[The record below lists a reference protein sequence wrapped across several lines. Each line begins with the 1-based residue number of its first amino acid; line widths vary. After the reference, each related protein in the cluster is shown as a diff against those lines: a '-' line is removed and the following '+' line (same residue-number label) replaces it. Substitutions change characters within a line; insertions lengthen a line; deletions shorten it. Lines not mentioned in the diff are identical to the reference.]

1 MNNQVGLLLG
11 SNFKNKNKYLSNAVE
26 AISKKHL
33 VVKTS
38 SVYSSVAWGYESAN
52 DYVNQAII
60 INCTISAELLLQ
72 ELLNIEKELG
82 RTRSVLVD
90 NNYEDRAIDIDIIF
104 FSNFIINSPNLVVPH
119 PRMKLRRFCL
129 LPFNEIAP
137 NFLVP
142 KMNKTINQLL
152 STCKDKTK
160 VKCL

>member
-11 SNFKNKNKYLSNAVE
+11 SNFENKKKYLFSAVE

-33 VVKTS
+33 VVKSS
-38 SVYSSVAWGYESAN
+38 SVYSSSAWGYESDN

-60 INCTISAELLLQ
+60 INCAISAELLLQ
-72 ELLNIEKELG
+72 ELLHIEKELG
-82 RTRSVLVD
+82 RTRSVLVE
-90 NNYEDRAIDIDIIF
+90 NIYEDRAIDIDIIF
-104 FSNFIINSPNLVVPH
+104 FSNFIINSPELVVPH
-119 PRMKLRRFCL
+119 PRMQLRRFCL

-152 STCKDKTK
+152 SSCKDKTK

>member
-11 SNFKNKNKYLSNAVE
+11 SNFENKKKYLFSAVE

-33 VVKTS
+33 VVKSS
-38 SVYSSVAWGYESAN
+38 SVYSSSAWGYESDN

-60 INCTISAELLLQ
+60 INCAISAELLLQ
-72 ELLNIEKELG
+72 ELLHIEKELG
-82 RTRSVLVD
+82 RTRSVLVE
-90 NNYEDRAIDIDIIF
+90 NIYEDRAIDIDIIF
-104 FSNFIINSPNLVVPH
+104 FSNFIINSPSLVVPH
-119 PRMKLRRFCL
+119 PRMQLRRFCL

-152 STCKDKTK
+152 SSCKDKTK